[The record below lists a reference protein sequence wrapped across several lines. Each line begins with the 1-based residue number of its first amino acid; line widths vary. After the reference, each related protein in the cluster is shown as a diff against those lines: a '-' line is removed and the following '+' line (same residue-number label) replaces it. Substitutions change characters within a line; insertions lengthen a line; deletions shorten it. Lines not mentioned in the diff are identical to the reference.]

1 MDGGKSFWRLITEK
15 GRVVTPVESPPIP
28 RATGSLPLFGHLFR
42 LFPDPLPFMA
52 SLRER
57 YGALVE
63 ITLQPGTRTLVVQDP
78 AMIRAMLT
86 DPIAST
92 LDKGPFFDEMR
103 VLLGDSVVTVAGEEH
118 SAKRRQMYP
127 AFARPELGRYVDI
140 MRTSTEAEL
149 ATWEPG
155 RRMDVRETMIRLSL
169 EMLTRTVFSNR
180 LDASTFRELRQNMAS
195 VMDSV
200 GLRIMLPAW
209 VKRLPIPLNRRF
221 DRARAA
227 IRTTISQAIADLRTS
242 GDGHNSGDMLSVLM
256 SVEDEKTGRPM
267 TDEQI
272 CNEVLTLALAGTENT
287 ATVLAWVLYELAR
300 HPDIEADVLGELEQV
315 LGDRPVT
322 FADAGQLPILDRVIK
337 EVLRLHVTGW
347 ILTRRTLTETR
358 LGTWTLPA
366 GTNLA
371 FAQHALHRD
380 PDLYPEPLRFDPARW
395 LDGTQKPPPGA
406 LLPWGAGKHRCI
418 GDRFATMELITAL
431 ATILRQVRFTLAP
444 GQTVDPVARAT
455 VRPGKM
461 LMTVEPR
468 RARIAG

>member
-1 MDGGKSFWRLITEK
+1 M
-15 GRVVTPVESPPIP
+15 
-28 RATGSLPLFGHLFR
+28 
-42 LFPDPLPFMA
+42 
-52 SLRER
+52 
-57 YGALVE
+57 E

-242 GDGHNSGDMLSVLM
+242 GDGPNSGDMLSVLM

-366 GTNLA
+366 W
-371 FAQHALHRD
+371 H
-380 PDLYPEPLRFDPARW
+380 EPRLCPARPAPRSRPVSRAAAFRSRPMA
-395 LDGTQKPPPGA
+395 GRYAEAPAGSPSA
-406 LLPWGAGKHRCI
+406 VGAGKHRCI

-455 VRPGKM
+455 VRPG
-461 LMTVEPR
+461 R
-468 RARIAG
+468 CS